1 MSNPL
6 RITSLARATAL
17 SLALIVPV
25 AATAYADDEYGTQ
38 HETVIGQAASS
49 IPSAPLSLAQS
60 NALIDTFK
68 VGQNDA
74 FDASRSPRLA
84 PVAQNYMGRLASGAT
99 AGKGTRDLV
108 GAGCAQDEPVD
119 AIYPPGSG

>member
-49 IPSAPLSLAQS
+49 IPSAPLSVAQS

-74 FDASRSPRLA
+74 FGASRSPHLA
-84 PVAQNYMGRLASGAT
+84 PVPQTYIARLAST
-99 AGKGTRDLV
+99 
-108 GAGCAQDEPVD
+108 
-119 AIYPPGSG
+119 PPAVN